1 MHGGQPSLILAH
13 CSPLRSVAI
22 ASMVVR
28 RSAWRATNRSDF
40 PNSSLAANQ
49 QEILVSYRQGRD
61 TVFPLVDDDRPRWLI
76 PRHASLP
83 SRSATMASMDVR
95 SSACRATIRAISA
108 FSSVMS
114 MTSRVS
120 SASTYDD
127 TAML

>member
-1 MHGGQPSLILAH
+1 MRGGLPSLAIAH
-13 CSPLRSVAI
+13 RSPSRSVAI
-22 ASMVVR
+22 TSMEVR
-28 RSAWRATNRSDF
+28 NSAWMTTNCSDF

-49 QEILVSYRQGRD
+49 QEIVVSYRQGRGP
-61 TVFPLVDDDRPRWLI
+61 VLALVDDDLPRGLL

-95 SSACRATIRAISA
+95 SSACRATMRAISA

-114 MTSRVS
+114 TATRVS

-127 TAML
+127 TAMV